1 MSNENYV
8 HNTALNEPISYDE
21 IEKVVL
27 KLKAKKACGIDKIP
41 NEVIKCKEIRLTLFS
56 LFNACFRTSIVP
68 SIWGKAII
76 KPIPKGA
83 DKDPYLPLNYRGI
96 SLISCLSKAYAAILN
111 NRLVKYAN
119 EISIF
124 ADEQNGFRSGRSC
137 EDHIFSLNAI
147 IRNRLNDK
155 KSTFCCFVDL
165 EKAFDWINR
174 DMLLFKLLSHN
185 IDGKIYKAIQSLLIT
200 TEASIKLS
208 ENLQT
213 GWFSNDFG
221 VRQGDSISPT
231 LFSFY
236 INDLVQV
243 LKERC
248 NTVKVGD
255 IVLNSLLYADDM
267 VLISESETGLQ
278 NLLNELSNWCYKWHL
293 KVNESKTKVM
303 HFRKINQV
311 QSETIFK
318 YGDAEL
324 EKVTSY
330 KYLGVI
336 LDENLAYSSCIKA
349 LSDSGGR
356 ALGAIISKF
365 KALKNVGFKTFETLY
380 NSGIK
385 PILEYGSGIWGHL
398 AAKPMN
404 KVNNRAMR
412 YFLGV
417 HKFSPNEALIG
428 DIGWLTPK
436 LSRYLPRI
444 RLWNKLI
451 EMDNSRLTKRIFEYD
466 YNVCKNNWSNN
477 MKSLFVDINA
487 DVFKEKLSCN
497 LSVMNDT
504 LYDMMSKSWAK
515 DVLEK
520 PKLRTYIRYKE
531 SVCTEKYVM
540 FLDSRYSRS
549 LFAQFRHGIL
559 PLRIETGRYKNLP
572 LEERLCELCN
582 IGAVEDEKH
591 FLCECIIYVKPRTQL
606 YNKVTIINP
615 SFSHFDNEEKLIFLM
630 KKCWKEVSI
639 YIQCAW
645 KIRQNCL
652 YN

>member
-1 MSNENYV
+1 
-8 HNTALNEPISYDE
+8 
-21 IEKVVL
+21 
-27 KLKAKKACGIDKIP
+27 
-41 NEVIKCKEIRLTLFS
+41 
-56 LFNACFRTSIVP
+56 
-68 SIWGKAII
+68 
-76 KPIPKGA
+76 
-83 DKDPYLPLNYRGI
+83 
-96 SLISCLSKAYAAILN
+96 
-111 NRLVKYAN
+111 
-119 EISIF
+119 
-124 ADEQNGFRSGRSC
+124 
-137 EDHIFSLNAI
+137 
-147 IRNRLNDK
+147 
-155 KSTFCCFVDL
+155 
-165 EKAFDWINR
+165 
-174 DMLLFKLLSHN
+174 MLLFKLLSHN

-278 NLLNELSNWCYKWHL
+278 NLLNELSKWCYKWRL

-380 NSGIK
+380 NSGVK

-466 YNVCKNNWSNN
+466 YNVCKNNWSSN

-504 LYDMMSKSWAK
+504 LYDIMSKSWAK
-515 DVLEK
+515 DVLKK

-591 FLCECIIYVKPRTQL
+591 FLCECIIYVKPRIQL
-606 YNKVTIINP
+606 YDKATIINP